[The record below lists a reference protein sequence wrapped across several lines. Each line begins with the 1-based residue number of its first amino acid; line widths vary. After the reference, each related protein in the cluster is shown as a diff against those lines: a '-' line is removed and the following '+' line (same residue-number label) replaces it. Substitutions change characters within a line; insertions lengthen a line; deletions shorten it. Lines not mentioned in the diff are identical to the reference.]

1 MAIYSRWET
10 AGPPENPRAYLYRSI
25 RNAEYRFKRN
35 SNGLSQLLDIDLL
48 DPADGRQT
56 DELPE
61 VEGANDIRQMPG
73 SLSER
78 QRAIIYVRYFQDMT
92 NSRIAL
98 VLGLSEGSINKHLV
112 MAKRRLKKLMQER
125 GSLA

>member
-1 MAIYSRWET
+1 
-10 AGPPENPRAYLYRSI
+10 
-25 RNAEYRFKRN
+25 
-35 SNGLSQLLDIDLL
+35 
-48 DPADGRQT
+48 
-56 DELPE
+56 
-61 VEGANDIRQMPG
+61 
-73 SLSER
+73 
-78 QRAIIYVRYFQDMT
+78 MT